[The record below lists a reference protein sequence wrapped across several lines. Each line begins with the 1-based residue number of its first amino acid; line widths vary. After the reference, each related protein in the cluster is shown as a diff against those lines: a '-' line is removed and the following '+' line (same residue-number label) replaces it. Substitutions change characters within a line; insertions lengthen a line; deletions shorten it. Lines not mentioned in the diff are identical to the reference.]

1 MDAELWATIRRLFE
15 VEKLSKSA
23 IAARLQIHTQTVRK
37 ALVSTQ
43 GPPPDGR
50 HGPDGD
56 KLAPYKSYLQSR
68 LKDYP
73 ELTGAKLLVEIRTMG
88 YAGGYTALKNYL
100 QSLRP
105 KKKEAFLRI
114 ETLPGEYAQVDW
126 ANVGRIQI
134 GNALRPVSCFVM
146 VLSFSRMI
154 YLEFT
159 LSQCLEDFMAAHV
172 NAFHFFGGVPKKINY
187 DNLKT
192 VVLCRVGKDIR
203 FHTRFVDFSGYYL
216 FEPVPCNV
224 RAAWEKG
231 KVESAIKYIRSS
243 FLAGRP
249 LLNIAQLN
257 EEAKAWRDNQA
268 NVRLHGGVHERPLD
282 RFLTESASLQPLQD
296 KDYDCSIVASVRV
309 HHQAVVHFQTNRYSV
324 PAAHVGKILTLK
336 ASAQTIQLFDGPKLA
351 AVHPRCYE
359 KYRVIEDPAHYA
371 ELIAQR
377 KKAAQAKL
385 TETFL
390 GLAPECQDY
399 LKGLVASELHLAT
412 HLQKIHNLIRLYGP
426 AEVACAVGHALKFR
440 AFGAHYL
447 HNIILQ
453 RRAAK
458 NLPPLQTVHLTK
470 KPQWNQVTVEPTDL
484 SLYDELF
491 NNPQLPLALPRT
503 ADSPPFPNVADRK
516 KP

>member
-1 MDAELWATIRRLFE
+1 MDAELWAVIRRLFE
-15 VEKLSKSA
+15 VEKLSQTA
-23 IAARLQIHTQTVRK
+23 IANRLRIHLRTVSK
-37 ALVSTQ
+37 ALKSTE

-50 HGPDGD
+50 RGSVRS
-56 KLAPYKSYLQSR
+56 KLEPYKSYLQTR

-73 ELTGAKLLVEIRTMG
+73 ELTGAKLLAEIRTMG
-88 YAGGYTALKNYL
+88 YAGGYTAVKNYL
-100 QSLRP
+100 TLLRP

-114 ETLPGEYAQVDW
+114 ETLPGEFAQVDW
-126 ANVGRIQI
+126 ANVGRMQI

-172 NAFHFFGGVPKKINY
+172 NAFRFFEGVTKKINY

-192 VVLCRVGKDIR
+192 VVLCRVGQDIR
-203 FHTRFVDFSGYYL
+203 FHKRFMDFAGYYL
-216 FEPVPCNV
+216 FDLVPCGV
-224 RAAWEKG
+224 RKPHEKG

-243 FLAGRP
+243 FLTGKP
-249 LLNIAQLN
+249 LVNIAQLN
-257 EEAKAWRDNQA
+257 DDAKTWRDTVA
-268 NVRLHGGVHERPLD
+268 NVRMHAGTHERPID
-282 RFLTESASLQPLQD
+282 RFQIEKAQLKNLPN
-296 KDYDCSIVASVRV
+296 KDYDCSIVVSVRV
-309 HHQAVVHFQTNRYSV
+309 HHQALVSFQTNRYSV

-336 ASAQTIQLFDGPKLA
+336 ASTQTVQLFDSHKLA
-351 AVHPRCYE
+351 ATHHRCYE

-371 ELIAQR
+371 NLIAER

-385 TETFL
+385 TQTFL

-399 LKGLVASELHLAT
+399 FKGLVASELHLPT
-412 HLQKIHNLIRLYGP
+412 HLQKIHDLIRLYGP
-426 AEVACAVGHALKFR
+426 AETSAAVRHALKFK

-453 RRAAK
+453 SRAAR
-458 NLPPLQTVHLTK
+458 NLPPPQQVWLSK
-470 KPQWNQVTVEPTDL
+470 KPQWNQVSVEPADL

-491 NNPQLPLALPRT
+491 AHPELPLALPRT
-503 ADSPPFPNVADRK
+503 ADSLPPPASHDK